1 VEVVVGAEAVGVD
14 AEAAV
19 VNSEITNIPNLGVG
33 IGYRE
38 PFHSQLFLNR
48 QNVDFLEITADHFFD
63 ATSYKEKELDLLAD
77 HFTLIPHGLNLS
89 LGSAEGLN
97 ENYVKKFVQLVKRV
111 KPPYWSEHIAFTSSG
126 GVEIGHLTPL
136 PFTHEAID
144 ALCRNVERMRQYLDI
159 PIVLENITYTVDFP
173 GAQMSEAQFLTEILR
188 RTGCGLLLDITNLH
202 VNSVNH
208 HYDVKEFLRNIPI
221 ERIVQLHFVG
231 VEMKDGVMIDSHSQ
245 PTPPEI
251 WELMD
256 YVLSIAPVKGVILER
271 DENIPDFNELSLELQ
286 KARSIG
292 RGHKR
297 WL

>member
-1 VEVVVGAEAVGVD
+1 MEAAAAVVVGAEV
-14 AEAAV
+14 AV
-19 VNSEITNIPNLGVG
+19 VHSEIMNISNLGVG

-48 QNVDFLEITADHFFD
+48 EMVDFLEVTADHFFD

-97 ENYVKKFVQLVKRV
+97 EDYVKKFVQLVKRV
-111 KPPYWSEHIAFTSSG
+111 KPPYWSEHIAFTTSG

-136 PFTHEAID
+136 PFTYEAID
-144 ALCRNVERMRQYLDI
+144 ALCKNVEHMRRYLDI

-173 GAQMSEAQFLTEILR
+173 GAQMSEAQFLTEILE
-188 RTGCGLLLDITNLH
+188 RTDCGLLLDITNLY

-208 HYDVKEFLRNIPI
+208 KYDVKEFLRNIPT

-251 WELMD
+251 WQLMD
-256 YVLSIAPVKGVILER
+256 HVLSIAPVKGVILER
-271 DENIPDFNELSLELQ
+271 DENIPDFKELSLELQ

-297 WL
+297 WH

>member
-1 VEVVVGAEAVGVD
+1 MEVVQPVAVGVED
-14 AEAAV
+14 AEGV
-19 VNSEITNIPNLGVG
+19 VVDREIMNIPHLGVG

-48 QNVDFLEITADHFFD
+48 ERVDFLEVTADHFFN
-63 ATSYKEKELDLLAD
+63 ATSYKERELDLLAD

-89 LGSAEGLN
+89 LGSAEGLK
-97 ENYVKKFVQLVKRV
+97 EDYVKKFVQLVKRV
-111 KPPYWSEHIAFTSSG
+111 KPPYWSEHIAFTTSG
-126 GVEIGHLTPL
+126 GVDIGHLTPL
-136 PFTHEAID
+136 PFTYEAID
-144 ALCRNVERMRQYLDI
+144 VLCENVERMRRYLDL
-159 PIVLENITYTVDFP
+159 PIVLENITYTVDIP
-173 GAQMSEAQFLTEILR
+173 SAQMSEAQFLTEILK
-188 RTGCGLLLDITNLH
+188 RTDCGLLLDITNLY

-208 HYDVKEFLRNIPI
+208 QYDVKEFLSNIPI

-231 VEMKDGVMIDSHSQ
+231 VEMFDGVMIDSHSK

-256 YVLSIAPVKGVILER
+256 YVLSLAPVKGVILER

-292 RGHKR
+292 KKHKR